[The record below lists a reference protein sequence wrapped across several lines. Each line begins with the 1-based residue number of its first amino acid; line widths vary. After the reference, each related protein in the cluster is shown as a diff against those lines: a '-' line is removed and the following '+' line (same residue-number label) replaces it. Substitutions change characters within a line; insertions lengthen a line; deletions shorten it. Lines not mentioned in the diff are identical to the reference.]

1 MLEIALLGLLMKG
14 PKHGYEMK
22 KILEEEV
29 SQFLDLSS
37 GPVYYTLK
45 GLEGKGLV
53 SKTVGQAGRRPE
65 KYIYE
70 ITEQGKEEFRRL
82 LGENFLILQR
92 PFLNIDL
99 SLYFLEFLDC
109 SEVREKLDR
118 RLRSLREVRQWAY
131 HLGKV
136 LRQEGSP
143 PHRQAIA
150 KHTLIAV
157 QVEIDF
163 VRKLLQSLESETG

>member
-22 KILEEEV
+22 KILEEEIA
-29 SQFLDLSS
+29 QFLDLSS
-37 GPVYYTLK
+37 GSVYYTLK
-45 GLEGKGLV
+45 GLEGKSLV

-70 ITEQGKEEFRRL
+70 ITEQGKKEFRQL
-82 LGENFLILQR
+82 LSRNFLVLQR

-99 SLYFLEFLDC
+99 SLYFLEFLDS
-109 SEVREKLDR
+109 SEVREKIEK
-118 RLRSLREVRQWAY
+118 RLRSLREIRQWAY
-131 HLGKV
+131 QLAKT
-136 LRQEGSP
+136 LRQEDAP
-143 PHRQAIA
+143 FHRQAIA
-150 KHTLIAV
+150 GHSLMTV

-163 VRKLLQSLESETG
+163 VQKFLQSLETESN